1 MRIEIPSPIKTIDRI
16 NNKAID
22 IQNSDNSFSGYLMDA
37 IEQVDKLQKETDSSS
52 VSLATG
58 DIQNLHQVMIDTEKA
73 EIALQFTLQIRN
85 KVIEAYQEIMRMQV

>member
-1 MRIEIPSPIKTIDRI
+1 MRIEIPGPVKTIDRI
-16 NNKAID
+16 NNNAID

-58 DIQNLHQVMIDTEKA
+58 DIQNLHQVMIDSEKA

-85 KVIEAYQEIMRMQV
+85 KIIEAYQEIMRMQV